1 MKIYR
6 LALIALIMLMAVL
19 VAGKLSRSSITA
31 DLSTNDAIYNINE
44 NNDIENLRYYMNPLY
59 SDFTLEKRAGKFYL
73 TGMRNS
79 QYPWFSY
86 KKTWIVADNN
96 FRIVSL
102 KVSEYDSEEIREVII

>member
-6 LALIALIMLMAVL
+6 LALVALIMLMAVL
-19 VAGKLSRSSITA
+19 ALNKLSRSSMTA
-31 DLSTNDAIYNINE
+31 DLSLNDIIYNINE

-73 TGMRNS
+73 TGERSS

-86 KKTWIVADNN
+86 KKTWVIADNN

-102 KVSEYDSEEIREVII
+102 KVSKYDSEEIREVII